1 MRYKDELIRSMEWLG
16 KKENTMFIGQAM
28 SYSGHT
34 ISSTLEKVPVEK
46 KYELPV
52 LEELQM
58 GMSTGLAL
66 EGYVPITCYP
76 RFDFFILTL
85 NQTVNHLD
93 KMQVMSK
100 GEMKPRVIIRVAVGA
115 TEPLNGGVQHTQNHT
130 DAIRSML
137 TEINLVVLDE
147 PEQIFEEFQKAYER
161 DDSKSTILVEYSKHY
176 GK

>member
-1 MRYKDELIRSMEWLG
+1 
-16 KKENTMFIGQAM
+16 
-28 SYSGHT
+28 
-34 ISSTLEKVPVEK
+34 
-46 KYELPV
+46 
-52 LEELQM
+52 
-58 GMSTGLAL
+58 
-66 EGYVPITCYP
+66 
-76 RFDFFILTL
+76 
-85 NQTVNHLD
+85 
-93 KMQVMSK
+93 MQVMSK